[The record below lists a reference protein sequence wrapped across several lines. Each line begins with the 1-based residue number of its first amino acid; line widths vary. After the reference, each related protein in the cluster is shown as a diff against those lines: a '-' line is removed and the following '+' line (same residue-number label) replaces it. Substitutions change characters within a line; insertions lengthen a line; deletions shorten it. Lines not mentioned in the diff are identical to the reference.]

1 MSKERDIAIEVL
13 PKMIAYFQEH
23 RFKKPVLS
31 VMPKDRNDR
40 VRDSME
46 TIAKQWDSKFDNTD
60 NFQLSSIMGE
70 FMDAISW
77 MPEER
82 RRYIVGEI
90 RKYRDIKSAGAG
102 ISGKNMYGYHK
113 SRLDGGLYKR
123 KQMNPSLIDTSG
135 AVARFTT
142 FYIAGLISMGVVV
155 QMNKPNWD
163 DMIALLLMDLIKNKY
178 HYENQAIIEDMFTPE
193 DELVG
198 SVDRDLPYEYQMD
211 RVKEV
216 KDED

>member
-1 MSKERDIAIEVL
+1 MGKDIGIEAL
-13 PKMIAYFQEH
+13 PDMIEYFQEH
-23 RFKKPVLS
+23 RFRKPVIS
-31 VMPKDRNDR
+31 VMPNDRNDST
-40 VRDSME
+40 RDSLE
-46 TIAKQWDSKFDNTD
+46 AIAKQWDSKYDDTD
-60 NFQLSSIMGE
+60 YMQLSSIMGE
-70 FMDAISW
+70 FMDAIAW

-90 RKYRDIKSAGAG
+90 RKYRDIENPTAM
-102 ISGKNMYGYHK
+102 ISGKNRYGYTK
-113 SRLDGGLYKR
+113 SRVDGGLYKR
-123 KQMNPSLIDTSG
+123 RQMNPSLIDTSG

-163 DMIALLLMDLIKNKY
+163 KLITLLLMDMMSS
-178 HYENQAIIEDMFTPE
+178 EFE
-193 DELVG
+193 DEMVG

-216 KDED
+216 K

>member
-46 TIAKQWDSKFDNTD
+46 TIAKEWDSKFDDTD
-60 NFQLSSIMGE
+60 NFQLSTIMGQ
-70 FMDAISW
+70 FMDAIAW

-90 RKYRDIKSAGAG
+90 RKYRDIENPTAM
-102 ISGKNMYGYHK
+102 ISGKNRYGYNK

-123 KQMNPSLIDTSG
+123 KQMN
-135 AVARFTT
+135 
-142 FYIAGLISMGVVV
+142 
-155 QMNKPNWD
+155 KPNWD
-163 DMIALLLMDLIKNKY
+163 KLIALLLMDMMSS
-178 HYENQAIIEDMFTPE
+178 EFE
-193 DELVG
+193 DEMVG

-216 KDED
+216 K

>member
-46 TIAKQWDSKFDNTD
+46 TIAKEWDSKFDDTD
-60 NFQLSSIMGE
+60 NFQLSSIMSE
-70 FMDAISW
+70 FMDAIAW

-142 FYIAGLISMGVVV
+142 FYIAGLISIGVVI

-163 DMIALLLMDLIKNKY
+163 KLIALLLMDMMSS
-178 HYENQAIIEDMFTPE
+178 EFE
-193 DELVG
+193 DEMVG

-216 KDED
+216 K

>member
-31 VMPKDRNDR
+31 VMPKDRNDT

-46 TIAKQWDSKFDNTD
+46 TIAKEWDSKFDDTD
-60 NFQLSSIMGE
+60 NFQLSSIMGQ
-70 FMDAISW
+70 FMDAIAW

-90 RKYRDIKSAGAG
+90 RKYRDIENPTAM
-102 ISGKNMYGYHK
+102 ISGKNRYGYNK

-123 KQMNPSLIDTSG
+123 KQMN
-135 AVARFTT
+135 
-142 FYIAGLISMGVVV
+142 
-155 QMNKPNWD
+155 KPNWD
-163 DMIALLLMDLIKNKY
+163 KLIALLLMDMMSK
-178 HYENQAIIEDMFTPE
+178 EFE

-216 KDED
+216 K

>member
-1 MSKERDIAIEVL
+1 MTKERDIAIEVL

-23 RFKKPVLS
+23 RFKKPVIS
-31 VMPKDRNDR
+31 VMPKDRNDT

-46 TIAKQWDSKFDNTD
+46 TIAKEWDSKFDNTD
-60 NFQLSSIMGE
+60 NFQLSSIMGQ
-70 FMDAISW
+70 FMDAIAW

-90 RKYRDIKSAGAG
+90 RKYRDIENPTAM
-102 ISGKNMYGYHK
+102 ISGKNRYGYNK

-163 DMIALLLMDLIKNKY
+163 KLIALLLMDMMSS
-178 HYENQAIIEDMFTPE
+178 EFE
-193 DELVG
+193 DEMVG

-216 KDED
+216 K